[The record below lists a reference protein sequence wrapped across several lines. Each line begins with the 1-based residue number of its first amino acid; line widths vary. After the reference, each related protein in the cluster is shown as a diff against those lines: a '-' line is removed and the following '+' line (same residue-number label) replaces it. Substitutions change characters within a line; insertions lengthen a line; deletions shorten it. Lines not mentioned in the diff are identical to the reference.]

1 MLLINKLIESLLAWS
16 CIYFPIC
23 NFLIYPLKQSYKYSI
38 YSIITIIAFLFHP
51 YLGIYVNMII
61 YFIILFSIAILSKNP
76 ILDICFAIIGYLLI
90 VCLNYVYILAIRP
103 FKITVNMLENKY
115 YILYGII
122 LTVVFCLISKWL
134 GNIIRPFVIKWQ
146 LSHTKPLLS
155 KKVQFLCLF
164 ELFFCFC
171 IFQFNIVYGQIA
183 GHSKQ
188 IITYNALL
196 FIAFFFITLIILCF
210 LIRRLKIEAE
220 MTTKLKE
227 YEALQDYTIKVEQL
241 YLEIRTFKHDY
252 LNILSS
258 MEYYIKHKEYE
269 QLENYFENHILPQG
283 QSLADKDSV
292 LGKLAKL
299 QIPEIKS
306 LFYPKLLIAMNSQ
319 IETVIDIKDPI
330 TIINTDYVDL
340 IRILGVFL
348 DNAIEAAMETSEKT
362 LYVGLIT
369 VDNTTIIRIC
379 NSCNPVENI
388 NKIYEINV
396 SSKLGS
402 RGIGL
407 YNANL
412 LIHKHS
418 NIIHKTSCE
427 NHIFTQEL
435 QIIGGD

>member
-1 MLLINKLIESLLAWS
+1 MSIIYRLLESLLAWS
-16 CIYFPIC
+16 CVYFSICNLLIFPIQKKFKYTI
-23 NFLIYPLKQSYKYSI
+23 FLI
-38 YSIITIIAFLFHP
+38 ITFIAHVFHP
-51 YLGIYVNMII
+51 YFGSYVNI
-61 YFIILFSIAILSKNP
+61 IILLTILISISILSKYP
-76 ILDICFAIIGYLLI
+76 ILDVSFAILGYIFI
-90 VCLNYVYILAIRP
+90 VCINYIYILSFRI
-103 FKITVNMLENKY
+103 FNITFDMLEANY
-115 YILYGII
+115 YLICTAVYTI
-122 LTVVFCLISKWL
+122 LTYFASKWL
-134 GNIIRPFVIKWQ
+134 GNLIRPLIIKWQ
-146 LSHTKPLLS
+146 LSRPNPLLS
-155 KKVQFLCLF
+155 KNTQILCLV
-164 ELFFCFC
+164 ELLFCFF
-171 IFQFNIVYGQIA
+171 IYLFNIIYGQIA
-183 GHSKQ
+183 GYSAHVL
-188 IITYNALL
+188 TYNALL
-196 FIAFFFITLIILCF
+196 FFAFFFITMVVLCV
-210 LIRRLKIEAE
+210 LIRTLKKEAE
-220 MTTKLKE
+220 LNTKLKE
-227 YEALQDYTIKVEQL
+227 YEALQDYTNKVEQL
-241 YLEIRTFKHDY
+241 YLQIRTFKHDY

-340 IRILGVFL
+340 IRILGVFM

-396 SSKLGS
+396 SSKPGS